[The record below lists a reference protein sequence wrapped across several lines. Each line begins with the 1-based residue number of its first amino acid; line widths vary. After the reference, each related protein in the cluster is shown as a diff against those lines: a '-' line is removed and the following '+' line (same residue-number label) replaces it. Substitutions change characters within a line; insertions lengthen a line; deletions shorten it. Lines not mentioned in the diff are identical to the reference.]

1 MSEIESKPVVID
13 AVIEEMAKFEAR
25 VLKHVELA
33 ERKSL
38 PSLADIE
45 NEKKHINFVAGVE
58 SFDKNQLKKTET
70 KEKVV
75 LPDKEAIESERLNK
89 TEASV

>member
-38 PSLADIE
+38 PSLAGNLIF
-45 NEKKHINFVAGVE
+45 KI
-58 SFDKNQLKKTET
+58 
-70 KEKVV
+70 
-75 LPDKEAIESERLNK
+75 IIC
-89 TEASV
+89 